1 MYHHSIS
8 KIFFCSLSLLLFASC
23 QSSSSDENKVT
34 DNQQTQLK
42 EDSLTLEKERLEL
55 EAKKLEIAR
64 QRIEL
69 MEEKQAQ
76 RENAEMQVELAKKAN
91 DFEMNPSGVVIT
103 EKAFFHEK
111 ADLSTRKKAY
121 LMRGDQFTATYVS
134 RDFVFV
140 TFYNMKNGKTTTGFI
155 HLGDVENV
163 SW

>member
-1 MYHHSIS
+1 MI
-8 KIFFCSLSLLLFASC
+8 ICGLSLSILAACSSASN
-23 QSSSSDENKVT
+23 ENNAY
-34 DNQQTQLK
+34 DDLQTRLK
-42 EDSLTLEKERLEL
+42 EDSLKLEKERLEL

-64 QRIEL
+64 ERIEQ
-69 MEEKQAQ
+69 MEEKQNERVNTA
-76 RENAEMQVELAKKAN
+76 MQVELAKKASS
-91 DFEMNPSGVVIT
+91 FQMNPSGVVIT

-121 LMRGDQFTATYVS
+121 LMRGDQFTATYTS

-140 TFYNMKNGKTTTGFI
+140 SYYNMNNGKTTTGFI

>member
-1 MYHHSIS
+1 MYHHSIRV
-8 KIFFCSLSLLLFASC
+8 IVVCSLSLVLLASC
-23 QSSSSDENKVT
+23 QFSTNENKAN
-34 DNQQTQLK
+34 DEWQTRLK

-55 EAKKLEIAR
+55 EAKKLAIAR

-69 MEEKQAQ
+69 MEEKQTQ
-76 RENAEMQVELAKKAN
+76 RENAEIQVEWAKKAN
-91 DFEMNPSGVVIT
+91 NFEMNPSGVVIT

-111 ADLSTRKKAY
+111 ADLNTRKKAY

-140 TFYNMKNGKTTTGFI
+140 SYDNMKNGKTTSGFI